1 MCIKE
6 IFSNYL
12 DDEDI
17 RMEELGDDD
26 LNYAISIENNDNEKE
41 DTEGNFVNDDDKNYQ
56 NDCDDD
62 EEWNLLKIQY
72 GMKRVTI
79 NKVPTVYYYESDSED
94 ETPPA
99 PPPSPNFDNY
109 F

>member
-1 MCIKE
+1 
-6 IFSNYL
+6 
-12 DDEDI
+12 
-17 RMEELGDDD
+17 MEETGDEN
-26 LNYAISIENNDNEKE
+26 LNYADSNDYLKNEDFKEVKTDDDNEKE
-41 DTEGNFVNDDDKNYQ
+41 DIEGNFVNDNDKNYQ

-62 EEWNLLKIQY
+62 EGWNLLKIQY
-72 GMKRVTI
+72 GIKRVTI

-99 PPPSPNFDNY
+99 PPPSPNFDIY